1 MDEMERELRRLLRDD
16 RLRMEPAPDALD
28 RVHRGAARRQ
38 RRRRA
43 AAGGL
48 GALSVVAVA
57 TMAFSV
63 PLVQQQRSED
73 TAASAASAS
82 PESAQRAPATAT
94 APTPAASD
102 RQSAPA
108 SPSKLHKVPPGG
120 PVPDGFAAASVTA
133 MSPSSFWVLGTAPC
147 DNPTC
152 TSLVHTTDGG
162 RTFTGL
168 PAPRA
173 PLAEG
178 RSDGRTVRDL
188 RFASAE
194 DGYAFGGALWST
206 HDGGQSWAE
215 QDIPGRVVRLE
226 SERGTAWAV
235 VERGDSYRLYRSPT
249 SRDSWARVSLPVRLD
264 SITPDL
270 ALQSGAVTLVGTSDE
285 RAVTVVSEDGQS
297 FEAGDRPCAPALDA
311 HLSAFGDTV
320 WMFCATGT
328 QGTPYVSATSGRTW
342 DAVDAA
348 PPGGWSNSTVVGA
361 RGAGTAVFASG
372 GELYRV
378 GTDGDV
384 DRAESASPGGGNVRY
399 IGFTTRKVGYALLD
413 RPTPAA
419 LLRTADGGRSWS
431 VVRYS

>member
-16 RLRMEPAPDALD
+16 RLRVEPPPDALD

-48 GALSVVAVA
+48 GAMSVVAVVA
-57 TMAFSV
+57 VALGL
-63 PLVQQQRSED
+63 PLAQQQRGED

-82 PESAQRAPATAT
+82 AESAKRATTGA

-102 RQSAPA
+102 RQSAPP
-108 SPSKLHKVPPGG
+108 SPSKLQKVPPGG

-168 PAPRA
+168 PAPKA

-178 RSDGRTVRDL
+178 RGGGRTVRDL
-188 RFASAE
+188 RFASAD

-226 SERGTAWAV
+226 SERDTAWAV
-235 VERGDSYRLYRSPT
+235 VERGDSFRLYRSPT
-249 SRDSWARVSLPVRLD
+249 SRDSWDQVSLPVQLD
-264 SITPDL
+264 AVTPDL
-270 ALQSGAVTLVGTSDE
+270 ALQSGAVTLVGTSGE
-285 RAVTVVSEDGQS
+285 RAVTVVSEDGRS
-297 FEAGDRPCAPALDA
+297 FEADDRPCAPALDSR
-311 HLSAFGDTV
+311 LSAFGDTV
-320 WMFCATGT
+320 WMFCATGN
-328 QGTPYVSATSGRTW
+328 QGMPYVSATSGRTW

-361 RGAGTAVFASG
+361 RGAETAVFASG
-372 GELYRV
+372 GQLYRV
-378 GTDGDV
+378 RTDGSI

-399 IGFTTRKVGYALLD
+399 VGFTTRKVGYALLD

-419 LLRTADGGRSWS
+419 LLRTTDGGRSWS